1 MLRYSIS
8 IIFIFLSLAGFSQR
22 LITYQDAVNLS
33 LQNKVNNT
41 PATLGLKQQQQL
53 LKATGILNNPEV
65 EIEKSPY
72 EGLLLGIQQRLSF
85 PSVYA
90 SQRNLQYERIQLAQ
104 LMLQLNENEIKRLV
118 LTNYLQVQYFKAL
131 TDFLSYKDSVYQKI
145 KIAAKRN
152 FDAGQ
157 INKLQELFAANEADK
172 VRNELNR
179 SLIDLQAQKIAF
191 AYFTNLNESFIVEPL
206 TALPINSVSFVGDT
220 LNNTIQQQIFQ
231 QQVSIAEQELK
242 VQRGQLLPEI
252 IAGPLFPLSKDYK
265 QPVGF
270 RFGISLP
277 IWPSQNQARLNAAKT
292 GIQLAE
298 AQRQRENRNL
308 TREYQ
313 LAYSNLLKEKTSIDY
328 YKTNALIQ
336 SKDIIETALRL
347 FEAGESDYIQALR
360 NMITAFETREN
371 YLQTLRNYNQA
382 LIDLKY
388 LNGTL

>member
-1 MLRYSIS
+1 
-8 IIFIFLSLAGFSQR
+8 